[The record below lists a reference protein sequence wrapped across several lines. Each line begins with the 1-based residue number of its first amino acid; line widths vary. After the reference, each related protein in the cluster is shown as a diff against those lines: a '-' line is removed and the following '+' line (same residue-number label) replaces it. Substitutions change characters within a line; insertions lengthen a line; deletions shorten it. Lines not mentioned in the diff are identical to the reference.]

1 MEVKITMQNND
12 LNTLTIYLNEIS
24 LKSVLTQEQEE
35 NLIRSKDIDTLIEH
49 NLRLV
54 VSIAKQYQNKGL
66 SLQDLIQEGNI
77 GLMKAIQGFDIS
89 RGCRFSTYASW
100 WIKQA
105 ITSAITKSSRMVR
118 LPANIINDISKFN
131 KEQTA
136 LEQKLGRTIT
146 VNDIISELQ
155 YDPDTI
161 KKLTL
166 LKQNTTSLD
175 APITNEEET
184 TLADLL
190 VDFNSN
196 ELEEELLIQEVSN
209 KILQVLEELSSR
221 EKLILIKRF
230 GLNNSYPQ
238 TLDSVGYDLN
248 LSKERVRQ
256 IEEEAIRKLRNP
268 KLALQLKQY
277 I

>member
-1 MEVKITMQNND
+1 MQNND

-49 NLRLV
+49 NLKLV

-175 APITNEEET
+175 APITTEEET

>member
-1 MEVKITMQNND
+1 M
-12 LNTLTIYLNEIS
+12 
-24 LKSVLTQEQEE
+24 
-35 NLIRSKDIDTLIEH
+35 
-49 NLRLV
+49 
-54 VSIAKQYQNKGL
+54 
-66 SLQDLIQEGNI
+66 
-77 GLMKAIQGFDIS
+77 
-89 RGCRFSTYASW
+89 
-100 WIKQA
+100 
-105 ITSAITKSSRMVR
+105 
-118 LPANIINDISKFN
+118 
-131 KEQTA
+131 
-136 LEQKLGRTIT
+136 
-146 VNDIISELQ
+146 Q

-175 APITNEEET
+175 APIANEEET

-190 VDFNSN
+190 IDFNSN
-196 ELEEELLIQEVSN
+196 ELEEELLVQEVSN
-209 KILQVLEELSSR
+209 KILQVLEELSPR